1 MLLFKKKLGKTK
13 LKKISGVCHIDEKTI
28 KCKEAF
34 TVKAGG
40 KWLCLGQ
47 ATRREFWVAGKIFI
61 DSGEGCSSIVLVSI
75 VPMGKLYIYVYTH
88 THTLK
93 TTKLILS
100 QFCKSEVQV
109 RNLETYSRD
118 WILCYGSQG

>member
-1 MLLFKKKLGKTK
+1 M
-13 LKKISGVCHIDEKTI
+13 
-28 KCKEAF
+28 
-34 TVKAGG
+34 
-40 KWLCLGQ
+40 
-47 ATRREFWVAGKIFI
+47 AGKIFI

-75 VPMGKLYIYVYTH
+75 VPMGKLYIYIYIYIYTH
-88 THTLK
+88 THILK